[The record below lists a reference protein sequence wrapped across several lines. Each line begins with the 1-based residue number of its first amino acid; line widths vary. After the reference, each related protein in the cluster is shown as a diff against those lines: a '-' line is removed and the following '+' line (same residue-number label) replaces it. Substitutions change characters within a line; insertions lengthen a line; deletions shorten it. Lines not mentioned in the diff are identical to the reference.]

1 MPIASVNFG
10 TGESIFYPLFRE
22 AVEFIVTFGI
32 PISLT
37 TNGASVEKMEDGLL
51 KLFHD
56 IDFSIDFPFPG
67 MNDNWRG
74 AGNFSSVLNGIK
86 RCQEANVE
94 CSIVV
99 CLMKENSGYMGQISD
114 LAQKLRVNL
123 RINTY
128 KPVVAKEHHP
138 SYEEFWKAI
147 KTLTSSAYLISCSEP
162 IINALI
168 NHNHSGNGHPC
179 GKNSFRLKPDGKVVP
194 CVYIRHNEI
203 ELDELISEYEEKS
216 EITLTLLSLP
226 LPPQCQ
232 ACELVQICQGGCSA
246 RRILSQPHC
255 PDEYCFIGKAEK
267 PQINVHWKK
276 SKDLIHENYLCTLIF
291 SP

>member
-1 MPIASVNFG
+1 MTKSKSCYFTVGIGLTDRCNSNCAHCYSRPSGGFTDLSFDSLKKLLTTMPIASVNFG

-123 RINTY
+123 RING
-128 KPVVAKEHHP
+128 
-138 SYEEFWKAI
+138 
-147 KTLTSSAYLISCSEP
+147 CSERTP
-162 IINALI
+162 SFIRGILEGDKDTDI
-168 NHNHSGNGHPC
+168 
-179 GKNSFRLKPDGKVVP
+179 FRLP
-194 CVYIRHNEI
+194 H
-203 ELDELISEYEEKS
+203 
-216 EITLTLLSLP
+216 
-226 LPPQCQ
+226 
-232 ACELVQICQGGCSA
+232 
-246 RRILSQPHC
+246 ILQ
-255 PDEYCFIGKAEK
+255 
-267 PQINVHWKK
+267 
-276 SKDLIHENYLCTLIF
+276 
-291 SP
+291 